1 MFNFFS
7 YFSSLK
13 NWKSSQNIAIL
24 KWDNCLSS
32 CSFANAPS
40 LNTSINLY
48 IIWFYKINILYFL
61 DIYKSLHMSLSK
73 TLEEK
78 YFAPSKMELPLDSYG
93 LSLIVTTLH
102 KSIYYSNI
110 WIFSKE
116 INEFY

>member
-1 MFNFFS
+1 
-7 YFSSLK
+7 
-13 NWKSSQNIAIL
+13 
-24 KWDNCLSS
+24 
-32 CSFANAPS
+32 
-40 LNTSINLY
+40 
-48 IIWFYKINILYFL
+48 
-61 DIYKSLHMSLSK
+61 MSLSK